1 MKILIYFFEF
11 ILIKILFNFFKVIG
25 YKNSSNLGFLIGK
38 TFGPIFRS
46 KKLIIKNIEKANLKN
61 KNNYNY
67 KKIASNVLGNYG
79 RIFAEYIHLEN
90 FRNNKLNKYISIEG
104 MEHLINLK
112 KSKKKSVFISGH
124 FNNFEL
130 MAMQIEK
137 AGVDLATIY
146 RPLNN
151 FFLNKTMEQ
160 IRKDNICKNQIK
172 KGRAGTREIIRYLT
186 KGTSIAVMIDQRV
199 REGKKINFFNNY
211 ATTTTIPA
219 QLIKKYNCDLIPV
232 YIERRN
238 KNYFKMYISE
248 PIKINKNKSILETT
262 KFLNNLLER
271 MILRNVD
278 QWIWTHNRWKD

>member
-1 MKILIYFFEF
+1 MKIIIYLIEF
-11 ILIKILFNFFKVIG
+11 ILIKILFNFFKIIG
-25 YKNSSNLGFLIGK
+25 YRNSSNLGFLIGK

-61 KNNYNY
+61 KDNL

-79 RIFAEYIHLEN
+79 RIFAEYVHLKNFRNDKLKEYISVEGIEHLEN
-90 FRNNKLNKYISIEG
+90 
-104 MEHLINLK
+104 LK
-112 KSKKKSVFISGH
+112 NSKRKAVFISGH

-137 AGVDLATIY
+137 AGIELATIY

-160 IRKDNICKNQIK
+160 IRKDNICKNQIR
-172 KGRAGTREIIRYLT
+172 KGRAGSREIIKYLT

-199 REGKKINFFNNY
+199 REGEKIEFFNNY

-219 QLIKKYNCDLIPV
+219 QLIKKYNCDLVPV
-232 YIERRN
+232 YIERKN

-248 PIKINKNKSILETT
+248 PIRIDKNKSILETT
-262 KFLNNLLER
+262 KFLNNLLEK
-271 MILRNVD
+271 MILKNVD

>member
-1 MKILIYFFEF
+1 MKIVIYLIEF
-11 ILIKILFNFFKVIG
+11 ILIKILFNFFKIIG
-25 YKNSSNLGFLIGK
+25 YRNSSNLGFFIGK

-46 KKLIIKNIEKANLKN
+46 KKLIIKNIKKANLKN
-61 KNNYNY
+61 KDNL

-79 RIFAEYIHLEN
+79 RIFAEYVHLKN
-90 FRNNKLNKYISIEG
+90 FRNDKLKEYISVEG
-104 MEHLINLK
+104 IEHLESLK
-112 KSKKKSVFISGH
+112 NSKRKAVFISGH

-137 AGVDLATIY
+137 VGIELATIY

-151 FFLNKTMEQ
+151 SFLNKTMEQ

-172 KGRAGTREIIRYLT
+172 KGRAGSREIIKYLT

-199 REGKKINFFNNY
+199 REGEKIEFFNNY

-219 QLIKKYNCDLIPV
+219 QLIKKYNCDLVPV
-232 YIERRN
+232 YIERKN

-262 KFLNNLLER
+262 KFLNNLLEK
-271 MILRNVD
+271 MILKNLD